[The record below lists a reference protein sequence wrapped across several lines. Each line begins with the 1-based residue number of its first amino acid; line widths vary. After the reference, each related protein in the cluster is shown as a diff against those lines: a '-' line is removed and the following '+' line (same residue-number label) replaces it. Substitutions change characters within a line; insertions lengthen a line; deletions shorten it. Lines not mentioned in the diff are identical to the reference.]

1 MLFVTI
7 FNTIVILLAIII
19 HYECLR
25 LLTIWMPKLTI
36 AARLRI
42 LVGVIGALAAHIAE
56 IWVFGFAYY
65 LLVHLG
71 HGHLVNQHGAVEF
84 LDYVYFSM
92 TSFSTLGIGD
102 LTPRD
107 QLRFL
112 AGMEAL
118 TGMVLITWTA
128 SFLYVEMQRYW
139 ESK

>member
-1 MLFVTI
+1 MLFVTV

-25 LLTIWMPKLTI
+25 LLTLWMPKLTI

-42 LVGVIGALAAHIAE
+42 LVGVIGALGAHIVE

-65 LLVHLG
+65 LLVHFG
-71 HGHLVNQHGAVEF
+71 HGELISQQGAVEF

-107 QLRFL
+107 HLRFL

>member
-1 MLFVTI
+1 MLFVTV

-25 LLTIWMPKLTI
+25 LLTLWMPKLTI

-84 LDYVYFSM
+84 LDYVYFVRINSPLFHILFDGHHVIHF
-92 TSFSTLGIGD
+92 TNNRSY
-102 LTPRD
+102 R
-107 QLRFL
+107 
-112 AGMEAL
+112 
-118 TGMVLITWTA
+118 
-128 SFLYVEMQRYW
+128 
-139 ESK
+139 